1 MKVVVKVSALVYPT
15 ELEEKVTKAITNLFP
30 VELHLEEFGIPRLYG
45 EGDLESLRL
54 LHLRL
59 REERI
64 LDTARHILLTDVQ
77 GSTTQFQLNKQVA
90 FAGKV
95 NFPAGEESLGSI
107 YVEISAGNKEDLLKV
122 INWLAPQTIE
132 GKPFDI
138 LERNDINNGR

>member
-1 MKVVVKVSALVYPT
+1 MVKVSALVYPT
-15 ELEEKVTKAITNLFP
+15 ELEEKVKTTITNLFP
-30 VELHLEEFGIPRLYG
+30 IELQVEEYGIPRLCG
-45 EGDLESLRL
+45 EGDLESLRS

-64 LDTARHILLTDVQ
+64 LDTARHILLTGVQ

-107 YVEISAGNKEDLLKV
+107 YVEISAGNKEDLLKI

-132 GKPFDI
+132 GKPVEE
-138 LERNDINNGR
+138 LEL

>member
-15 ELEEKVTKAITNLFP
+15 ELPEKVKTAITNLFP
-30 VELHLEEFGIPRLYG
+30 VELHIEEYGIPRLCG

-54 LHLRL
+54 LHRRL

-64 LDTARHILLTDVQ
+64 LDTARHVLLTWVE
-77 GSTTQFQLNKQVA
+77 GNTTQFRLNKQVA

-107 YVEISAGNKEDLLKV
+107 NVEISTGDKEDLLKT
-122 INWLAPQTIE
+122 IDWLAPRTIE
-132 GKPFDI
+132 GKPVEEI
-138 LERNDINNGR
+138 EL